1 MRKLLV
7 LLPLAFAGCATA
19 HERQVVGLDQV
30 PPGSICTASGAL
42 NSFVGQTAS
51 AALGAQMMAAARATK
66 LRWVPY
72 GGVVTMDYSPTRLTV
87 RLDQQSRVES
97 ATCG

>member
-7 LLPLAFAGCATA
+7 FIPLAFAGCASA
-19 HERQVVGLDQV
+19 QQRQVVGIDQV
-30 PPGSICTASGAL
+30 PPGSKCTPSGAL
-42 NSFVGQTAS
+42 NAFTGQQAS
-51 AALGAQMMAAARATK
+51 AALGAQMMAASRART

-72 GGVVTMDYSPTRLTV
+72 GGVVTMDFSPTRLTV

>member
-7 LLPLAFAGCATA
+7 LMPLAFAGCAA
-19 HERQVVGLDQV
+19 QDRQVVGIDQV
-30 PPGSICTASGAL
+30 PPGSTCTASGAL
-42 NSFVGQTAS
+42 GSFVGQPAS
-51 AALGAQMMAAARATK
+51 AALGAQMMAAARART

-72 GGVVTMDYSPTRLTV
+72 GGVVTMDFSPTRLTV